1 LDLLVKL
8 RILEVVMEYK
18 TIPFSQRR
26 LDWIF
31 VGFFLI
37 NLFFITYIVD
47 IEQLIIPD
55 PSHFQQPLW
64 PPASM
69 VKLIHAY
76 GSNFDPLLMARPQWW
91 KMTIWIDV
99 LFYGPFYV
107 LAIYAFVK
115 GKDWIRIPTIF
126 YSGMMFAGVFIILG
140 EEFAGP
146 RAAPNFPFVLALNLP
161 WLLVPVFLTWRL
173 RREHPFAQSET
184 MMASH
189 SLDAVQ
195 MMNG

>member
-1 LDLLVKL
+1 
-8 RILEVVMEYK
+8 MEHK
-18 TIPFSQRR
+18 TILFSRR
-26 LDWIF
+26 RVDWIF

-47 IEQLIIPD
+47 IEQLIVPD

-76 GSNFDPLLMARPQWW
+76 GSSFDPLLMARPQWW

-115 GKDWIRIPTIF
+115 GKDWIRIPAIF
-126 YSGMMFAGVFIILG
+126 YSGMMFADVFIILG
-140 EEFAGP
+140 DEFAGLH
-146 RAAPNFPFVLALNLP
+146 AAPNFPFVLALNLP
-161 WLLVPVFLTWRL
+161 WLLVPIFLTLRL
-173 RREHPFAQSET
+173 RREHPFAQTAELIST
-184 MMASH
+184 RGFDTVPMI
-189 SLDAVQ
+189 
-195 MMNG
+195 NG

>member
-1 LDLLVKL
+1 
-8 RILEVVMEYK
+8 MENK
-18 TIPFSQRR
+18 TIPFSRR
-26 LDWIF
+26 RVDWIF
-31 VGFFLI
+31 VVFFLI

-55 PSHFQQPLW
+55 PSHFQQPVW

-69 VKLIHAY
+69 VRLIHAY
-76 GSNFDPLLMARPQWW
+76 GSSFDPLLMARPQWW

-99 LFYGPFYV
+99 LFYGPFYI

-115 GKDWIRIPTIF
+115 GKDWIRVPATF

-146 RAAPNFPFVLALNLP
+146 HAAPNFPFVLALNLP
-161 WLLVPVFLTWRL
+161 WLLMPIFLTLRL
-173 RREHPFAQSET
+173 RREHPFAQTAELISTHSFDT
-184 MMASH
+184 MPMI
-189 SLDAVQ
+189 
-195 MMNG
+195 NG

>member
-1 LDLLVKL
+1 
-8 RILEVVMEYK
+8 MEHR

-26 LDWIF
+26 VDWIF

-47 IEQLIIPD
+47 VEQLIIPD

-69 VKLIHAY
+69 VTLIHAY
-76 GSNFDPLLMARPQWW
+76 GSSFDPLLMARPQWW

-107 LAIYAFVK
+107 LAIFALIK
-115 GKDWIRIPTIF
+115 GKDWIRIPAIF

-140 EEFAGP
+140 EEAAGP
-146 RAAPNFPFVLALNLP
+146 HATPNFLFVLALNLP
-161 WLLVPVFLTWRL
+161 WLLMPIFLTFRL
-173 RREHPFAQSET
+173 RNEHPFSQAAVRIST
-184 MMASH
+184 H
-189 SLDAVQ
+189 SLDAIP
-195 MMNG
+195 MING

>member
-1 LDLLVKL
+1 
-8 RILEVVMEYK
+8 MEHK
-18 TIPFSQRR
+18 TIPFSRR
-26 LDWIF
+26 RVDWIF

-69 VKLIHAY
+69 VKLIHTY
-76 GSNFDPLLMARPQWW
+76 GSSFDPQLMARPQWW

-107 LAIYAFVK
+107 LAIYAFIK
-115 GKDWIRIPTIF
+115 GKDWIRIPAIF

-140 EEFAGP
+140 EEAGGP
-146 RAAPNFPFVLALNLP
+146 YATQNFPFVLVLNLP
-161 WLLVPVFLTWRL
+161 WLLMPIFLTL
-173 RREHPFAQSET
+173 RFRKEHPFAQVVAPIS
-184 MMASH
+184 SR